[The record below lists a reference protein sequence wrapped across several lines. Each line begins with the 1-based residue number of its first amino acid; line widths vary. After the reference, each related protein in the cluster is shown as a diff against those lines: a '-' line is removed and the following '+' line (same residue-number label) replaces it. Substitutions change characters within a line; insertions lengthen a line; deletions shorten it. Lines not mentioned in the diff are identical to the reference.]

1 MSLLNRCR
9 FSRLNLGAAS
19 FLLLAMFS
27 IPSFAGV
34 IYEYR
39 EDGSPT
45 VIGTLEVASPPASA
59 SIGWSTAAPSD
70 LIALFLDNAVFGLG
84 SANLL
89 FVGGTLGPPEILS
102 LDGTKLDGGGI
113 GIQFPTIFPVVP
125 TDPTIDQ
132 TLSILFG
139 PSSGGDFIGVATQ
152 LTFPNGSILI
162 SDQFIDGNW
171 VAQVPEP
178 GTLILLGIGLL
189 GVGWS
194 ANRKRASSRSSAA
207 TPALRT
213 STLRNS
219 TASSGASTFAMSP
232 MKSSS
237 GAKEPKA
244 RFSTSR
250 TEAKSKDLGGECT

>member
-9 FSRLNLGAAS
+9 LSRLNLGAAS
-19 FLLLAMFS
+19 CLLLAMFS
-27 IPSFAGV
+27 IASFAGV

-59 SIGWSTAAPSD
+59 STGWNTAAPSD
-70 LIALFLDNAVFGLG
+70 LIALFLDDAVFGLG
-84 SANLL
+84 YANLL
-89 FVGGTLGPPEILS
+89 SVGGTLVLSGILS

-139 PSSGGDFIGVATQ
+139 PSSGGDFIGVATH
-152 LTFPNGSILI
+152 LTFPDGSIVIRDL
-162 SDQFIDGNW
+162 FIDGNW

-178 GTLILLGIGLL
+178 GTLALLGLGLAGL
-189 GVGWS
+189 GF
-194 ANRKRASSRSSAA
+194 ARRRKQ
-207 TPALRT
+207 
-213 STLRNS
+213 
-219 TASSGASTFAMSP
+219 
-232 MKSSS
+232 
-237 GAKEPKA
+237 
-244 RFSTSR
+244 
-250 TEAKSKDLGGECT
+250 

>member
-9 FSRLNLGAAS
+9 LSRLNLGAAS

-27 IPSFAGV
+27 IASFAGV

-59 SIGWSTAAPSD
+59 STGWNTAAPSD
-70 LIALFLDNAVFGLG
+70 LIALFLDDAVFGLG
-84 SANLL
+84 YANLL
-89 FVGGTLGPPEILS
+89 SVGGTLVLSGILS

-139 PSSGGDFIGVATQ
+139 PSSGGDFIGVATH
-152 LTFPNGSILI
+152 LTFPDGSIVIRDL
-162 SDQFIDGNW
+162 FIDGNW

-178 GTLILLGIGLL
+178 GTLALLGLGLAGL
-189 GVGWS
+189 GF
-194 ANRKRASSRSSAA
+194 ARRRKQ
-207 TPALRT
+207 
-213 STLRNS
+213 
-219 TASSGASTFAMSP
+219 
-232 MKSSS
+232 
-237 GAKEPKA
+237 
-244 RFSTSR
+244 
-250 TEAKSKDLGGECT
+250 

>member
-27 IPSFAGV
+27 SASFAGV

-59 SIGWSTAAPSD
+59 SIGWSTTAPSD
-70 LIALFLDNAVFGLG
+70 LIALFLDDAVFGLG

-89 FVGGTLGPPEILS
+89 FVGGTLGLPEIQS
-102 LDGTKLDGGGI
+102 LDGTKLDGGGF
-113 GIQFPTIFPVVP
+113 GINFPTIFPVVP
-125 TDPTIDQ
+125 TDPTIHQ
-132 TLSILFG
+132 SLSISFN
-139 PSSGGDFIGVATQ
+139 PSSGEDLIAVAT
-152 LTFPNGSILI
+152 LFIFPDGQIAIADL
-162 SDQFIDGNW
+162 FMDGNW

-178 GTLILLGIGLL
+178 GILILLGIGLL

-194 ANRKRASSRSSAA
+194 ANRKRASPR
-207 TPALRT
+207 
-213 STLRNS
+213 
-219 TASSGASTFAMSP
+219 
-232 MKSSS
+232 
-237 GAKEPKA
+237 
-244 RFSTSR
+244 
-250 TEAKSKDLGGECT
+250 